1 MRHVASLIVLAVSGL
16 VAGCGARVAPAA
28 PAAPLPVPVAAPEA
42 LVLPVIAPAAP
53 LRDPIETLIAT
64 SEGHF
69 AAGQRELEL
78 GHLAAASALF
88 DQAVDVIHTS
98 ATGGR
103 GEPRL
108 AAHYER
114 LVSRISALEILALRE
129 GDGFTQ
135 ARTEP
140 AVIDDL
146 LAVATLDLP
155 DPSTMT
161 TAIVAADLAETE
173 HDLPIEVN
181 DRILSFIELFQ
192 GNLRTFM
199 QDSLHR
205 GAKYMPMVHSVFR
218 QEGVPL
224 DLAYLAIVESGFK
237 SNALSRASAR
247 GIWQF
252 MPATGKEHGLKQD
265 WFIDERSDPEK
276 STRAAAQYLKTL
288 NKMFDGDW
296 NLAMAS
302 YNAGPGRLQRA
313 VKTSRLSDYWKLTET
328 SRFLPMETRNYV
340 PMIMAAVII
349 AKNPTQY
356 GFEPGVAPPLAYDRV
371 TVPDALDLRT
381 VAEWTESSIDEI
393 RELNPELRRT
403 ITPVGRHELKVP
415 VGMAPIVE
423 ARLAEASPAT
433 FAQFERHTVKSGE
446 TLATIAR
453 RYKVTTVDLASA
465 NGLTTRARVRARQT
479 LLIPRAANAALASR
493 PAEARPAPA
502 AAPAAAQSPSAA
514 TLTYRVKSGDTLF
527 GIARQFD
534 TTVDAIKR
542 WNSLTSSRIG
552 VGDRLTIH
560 RNNN

>member
-1 MRHVASLIVLAVSGL
+1 MRRLSSLTVLAVTGL
-16 VAGCGARVAPAA
+16 VAGCGARVAPAL
-28 PAAPLPVPVAAPEA
+28 PVAPLPVTAPHETQVP
-42 LVLPVIAPAAP
+42 LVMPSVP
-53 LRDPIETLIAT
+53 LMDPIESLIAT

-69 AAGQRELEL
+69 VAGQRELEL
-78 GHLAAASALF
+78 GHLAGASVLF
-88 DQAVDVIHTS
+88 DQAVDVLHATS
-98 ATGGR
+98 GGGR

-135 ARTEP
+135 TRTEP

-155 DPSTMT
+155 DPSKAT
-161 TAIVAADLAETE
+161 TDMVVADMAATE

-199 QDSLHR
+199 QESLHR
-205 GAKYMPMVHSVFR
+205 GAKYMPMVQSVFR
-218 QEGVPL
+218 QEGLPL

-313 VKTSRLSDYWKLTET
+313 VKASKLNDYWKLTAT
-328 SRFLPMETRNYV
+328 SRFLPKETRNYV

-356 GFEPGVAPPLAYDRV
+356 GFEPGVADPLVYDRV
-371 TVPDALDLRT
+371 TVPNALDLRT
-381 VAEWTESSIDEI
+381 VAEWTESTIDDI

-403 ITPVGRHELKVP
+403 ITPVGSHDLKVP
-415 VGMAPIVE
+415 VGTAPIVE

-433 FAQFERHTVKSGE
+433 FAQFERHTVRSGE
-446 TLATIAR
+446 TLSTIAR

-465 NGLTTRARVRARQT
+465 NGLTTRSRLSARQL
-479 LLIPRAANAALASR
+479 LLIPRQANAALASR
-493 PAEARPAPA
+493 PA
-502 AAPAAAQSPSAA
+502 AAPAASSP
-514 TLTYRVKSGDTLF
+514 LTYRVKSGDTLTR
-527 GIARQFD
+527 IARQFD

-552 VGDRLTIH
+552 IGDRLTIH